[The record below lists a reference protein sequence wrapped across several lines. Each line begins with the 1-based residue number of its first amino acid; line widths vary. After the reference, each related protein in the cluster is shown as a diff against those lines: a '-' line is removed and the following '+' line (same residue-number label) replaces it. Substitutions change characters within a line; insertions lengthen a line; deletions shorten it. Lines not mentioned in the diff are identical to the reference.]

1 MSKVF
6 CFLILFTLAFS
17 SKLLAA
23 QDNDDESSPTAS
35 KDSESVA
42 AGKALFQQK
51 CGFCH
56 GADGS
61 GGEGPDLLHSSL
73 VLHDGKGELIGPVV
87 RGARQDKGMPA
98 FQFSDIQVQEIAAF
112 LHQEIKLDATIFYT
126 NSTSNYPVER
136 MLVGNAESGKSY
148 FNGAGKCA
156 DCHSPSGDLAHIASK
171 YKPIDLQ
178 TRIGYPRGA
187 IPTVVVT
194 LPSGK
199 EISGE
204 QVYADQF
211 LMSMREADGWVHTWQ
226 RNKIKLQIHDP
237 LAAHKALLSVYT
249 DRIIHDLFAYL
260 ETLK

>member
-1 MSKVF
+1 MSKIF
-6 CFLILFTLAFS
+6 LFLILFTFAIS
-17 SKLLAA
+17 SKLLA
-23 QDNDDESSPTAS
+23 QDNDDESSPAAS
-35 KDSESVA
+35 KESASA
-42 AGKALFQQK
+42 AGKSLFQQK

-73 VLHDGKGELIGPVV
+73 VLHDDKGELIGPVV

-98 FQFSDIQVQEIAAF
+98 FQLSDIQIQEIAAF
-112 LHQEIKLDATIFYT
+112 LHQEITSNATIFYT
-126 NSTSNYPVER
+126 NSTSNYPLAR
-136 MLVGNAESGKSY
+136 MLVGSAEAGKSY
-148 FNGAGKCA
+148 FNGVGKCA
-156 DCHSPSGDLAHIASK
+156 GCHSPSGDLAHIASK
-171 YKPIDLQ
+171 YQPIDLQ

-187 IPTVVVT
+187 IPSVVVT

-199 EISGE
+199 EFSGQ

-211 LMSMREADGWVHTWQ
+211 LMSIRDEDGWIHTWQ
-226 RNKIKLQIHDP
+226 RNKVKVQVRDP

-249 DRIIHDLFAYL
+249 DKIIHDLFAYL